1 MAENDSDNPTPPR
14 GPQPDAPKEK
24 YVNYSHQIESA
35 RESLRKLRR
44 EQGEFWRERES
55 ISQKEI
61 EILETKERLQ
71 LEGRSAQAIRNN
83 ETVRQHEKELE
94 ALKDS
99 LEVRKQYNEI
109 VQDGVKAGEG
119 FAESLGLVTTGFV
132 KQIMTQS
139 TANKKIGIFNTVMGT
154 AKGRL
159 LGFAGALA
167 SLPMGLIG
175 RTFDAVKALDD
186 LAAGF
191 VKNTGLARE
200 FAYEAFALR
209 TQVSHL
215 GITQDAVVAAGD
227 NLITNFTLFNQ
238 LNEDTRA
245 SLEILTAKFDALGA
259 DIVPVLSFAVQG
271 LGLSLDEATDLTQ
284 DLYTAAD
291 LLGKPVT
298 ALIDEFSQLSDVVA
312 YFGDQGM
319 EAFLDIQN
327 IAESTGISV
336 QALAQTFGAEGL
348 FSTFESA
355 AETGQRLN
363 ALVQAMGGT
372 MQLDPISLMGQSV
385 ETVREALLVQFRS
398 IGQDFM
404 QIDRHLRRE
413 FARTAQL
420 GEAEAA
426 RFFRTTSQVAAE
438 AAAEASAAAELNEE
452 TLRRFGVTQEQFD
465 ERVASAATNIDRLKE
480 SIRNLTFAVAPL
492 LEPLSKVVDWFGRG
506 IQVVSQFIQGLD
518 RTEMAI
524 AGIAGTAGAGVGL
537 WGLTSA
543 VGALVGGIVGSA
555 GSAGLV
561 GALGVGGLGAVLGVG
576 GTVLTG
582 VLLGVGALTLAFM
595 GLGYAFEMTGRGVLQ
610 IATAMTQLSAIE
622 DTSTITELFGALGDI
637 PKGRRYVQ
645 LGRGLSRA
653 FNSIS
658 AVSPAQAV
666 AATMLVQAA
675 ADVSVQSD
683 NNALLRAVEALP
695 RALTRAFE
703 NITTNSGVQ
712 GDIIIQMG
720 NTEVGRVLRD
730 QFNRDMQLSAGPV
743 GSR

>member
-1 MAENDSDNPTPPR
+1 MAKNDSDNPTPPR
-14 GPQPDAPKEK
+14 GPQLAETKKKDI
-24 YVNYSHQIESA
+24 NYSSQIESA
-35 RESLRKLRR
+35 RESLRSLRR

-61 EILETKERLQ
+61 EILETKERLYD
-71 LEGRSAQAIRNN
+71 EGATGRVIRNN
-83 ETVRQHEKELE
+83 ETVQQHEKELE
-94 ALKDS
+94 ALKAS
-99 LEVRKQYNEI
+99 LEARKQYNEI
-109 VQDGVKAGEG
+109 VQDGARAGG
-119 FAESLGLVTTGFV
+119 QFAEKLGLVTTGFV
-132 KQIMTQS
+132 KQIMTQG

-209 TQVSHL
+209 TQVSRL
-215 GITQDAVVAAGD
+215 GITQDALVGAGD
-227 NLITNFTLFNQ
+227 SLIANFTLFNQ

-245 SLEILTAKFDALGA
+245 SLTLLTSKFDALGA

-284 DLYTAAD
+284 DLNTAANI
-291 LLGKPVT
+291 LGKPVA
-298 ALIDEFSQLSDVVA
+298 ALINDFAQLSDVMA
-312 YFGDQGM
+312 YFGDQGT

-336 QALAQTFGAEGL
+336 QTLGQTFGAEGL

-372 MQLDPISLMGQSV
+372 MQLDPISLMGKSV

-398 IGQDFM
+398 IGQDFT
-404 QIDRHLRRE
+404 QIDRHIRRE
-413 FARTAQL
+413 FQQTAQM
-420 GEAEAA
+420 GMDEAI
-426 RFFRTTSQVAAE
+426 RFFRTTSQEAAE
-438 AAAEASAAAELNEE
+438 AAADARAAAEVNEE

-492 LEPLSKVVDWFGRG
+492 LEPLSKVVDWLGRG
-506 IQVVSQFIQGLD
+506 IEVVSQFIQGLD

-543 VGALVGGIVGSA
+543 VGALVGGLVGT
-555 GSAGLV
+555 GGAGLV

-576 GTVLTG
+576 GTILTG

-683 NNALLRAVEALP
+683 NNALLRAIEALP
-695 RALTRAFE
+695 RTLARAFG
-703 NITTNSGVQ
+703 NIATTTGVQ
-712 GDIIIQMG
+712 GDIIVQMG
-720 NTEVGRVLRD
+720 GTEVARVLGD
-730 QFNRDMQLSAGPV
+730 QINRGLQFSTGPV
-743 GSR
+743 GPE